1 MEGLDE
7 WLPPLRRYRNR
18 LTDRAGIYE
27 QNCQRMA
34 LPHTVAKIEGC
45 MAILKELLDVLVCP
59 VCKSKVDL
67 KEDKSGLKCRECKRV
82 YPIRDDL
89 PIMLKDQA
97 AFEA

>member
-18 LTDRAGIYE
+18 LTDRAG
-27 QNCQRMA
+27 NMA
-34 LPHTVAKIEGC
+34 LR
-45 MAILKELLDVLVCP
+45 KELLDILICP
-59 VCKSKVDL
+59 VCKGDL
-67 KEDKSGLKCRECKRV
+67 ELKADESGLKCKECKRV

-97 AFEA
+97 TIEA